1 MTTKHYDIA
10 IIGGGPVGMAVS
22 LALHGLGLSILLLE
36 SRGLP
41 EKDEDPRPLAL
52 SYGSRLMLERLGVWR
67 NLSITTPITTI
78 HISNRHGFGRT
89 IITTD
94 SAGVPALGYVVNYHA
109 LFLSMHG
116 LLRQHKTDYLTG
128 AKVTKFETSPD
139 KGQVEFEYDNE
150 TRKITA
156 KLLVLAD
163 GGRLTEKINNI
174 NYHIHEYQQW
184 AIVANIKA
192 KNQQHGI
199 AYERFT
205 PDGPIALLPSGDH
218 FALVWTVN
226 PRMAKEVLAMDDII
240 FLTRLQKHFGNW
252 TGKFIA
258 AGKRTGFPLA
268 LKYASPITSQRIVLV
283 GNAAQT
289 LHPVAG
295 QGFNLGLRDAWDLVN
310 EITISNNLGF
320 EIGTTAMLSRYRQK
334 RQIDS
339 SAGQV
344 FTDSLI
350 KIFSHDSAIFR
361 NICGMGLST
370 LDCLPPF
377 KRFIARRMIF
387 GAKG

>member
-1 MTTKHYDIA
+1 MCKKYDII

-22 LALHGLGLSILLLE
+22 LALQELGLSILLLE

-52 SYGSRLMLERLGVWR
+52 SYGSRLILERLAVWR
-67 NLSITTPITTI
+67 NLIQTTPITTI
-78 HISNRHGFGRT
+78 HISNRYGFGRT

-94 SAGVPALGYVVNYHA
+94 SAGVPALGYVVNYHS
-109 LFLSMHG
+109 LFLSMHD
-116 LLRQHKTDYLTG
+116 LLQQNKTDYLTG
-128 AKVTKFETSPD
+128 VKITNIETSPEV
-139 KGQVEFEYDNE
+139 GQVEFEHGNE

-163 GGRLTEKINNI
+163 GGRLSEKIET
-174 NYHIHEYQQW
+174 IHYRVYDYQQW

-192 KNQQHGI
+192 TNQQHGI

-205 PDGPIALLPSGDH
+205 PDGPIALLPSGEN

-226 PRMAKEVLAMDDII
+226 PSMAKEVLAMDDNM
-240 FLTRLQKHFGNW
+240 FLAQLQKHFGNRV
-252 TGKFIA
+252 GKFIDA
-258 AGKRTGFPLA
+258 SKRTGFPLA
-268 LKYASPITSQRIVLV
+268 LKYASPITAQRIALV

-295 QGFNLGLRDAWDLVN
+295 QGFNLGLRDARDLAS
-310 EITISNNLGF
+310 EIILSTNLRT
-320 EIGTTAMLSRYRQK
+320 EIGTSAMLSRYRQK

-339 SAGQV
+339 SAGKM

-350 KIFSHDSAIFR
+350 KIFSHDNTILR
-361 NICGMGLST
+361 NICGIGLST
-370 LDCLPPF
+370 LDSLPPL

-387 GAKG
+387 GTRG